1 MKHSGFTLIESLIYL
16 AIFGVFMTG
25 LIVVLGNLNY
35 RLVER
40 ERDFVEL
47 RDQQF
52 TFDKVEWLLNV
63 ADTVTVVDMSTLEL
77 QLESGTLQLVH
88 TSGRLYILST
98 SRAPEPISPTYIT
111 IEDFTV
117 TEETLSSNRHVT
129 VSYTIDNKTI
139 SHHIYV
145 SL

>member
-1 MKHSGFTLIESLIYL
+1 MKHSGFTLIECLIHL

-52 TFDKVEWLLNV
+52 IFDKVEWLLNV

-77 QLESGTLQLVH
+77 QLESETLQLVH

-98 SRAPEPISPTYIT
+98 GRAPEPISPTYIT

>member
-52 TFDKVEWLLNV
+52 TFDKVEWLLSV

-77 QLESGTLQLVH
+77 QLESETLQLVH

-98 SRAPEPISPTYIT
+98 SRAPEPVSPTYIT

>member
-1 MKHSGFTLIESLIYL
+1 MKHFGFTLIECLIYL
-16 AIFGVFMTG
+16 AIFGVFMSG

-40 ERDFVEL
+40 ERDFIVL

-52 TFDKVEWLLNV
+52 IFDKIEWLLNT
-63 ADTVTVVDMSTLEL
+63 ADAVTVIDVSTLEL
-77 QLESGTLQLVH
+77 QQGAETIQLVQ
-88 TSGRLYILST
+88 TNGQLFVLST
-98 SRAPEPISPTYIT
+98 NREPEGISPTYMT

-117 TEETLSSNRHVT
+117 TEETVGSDRHVT
-129 VSYTIDNKTI
+129 FLYTIDNKTI

-145 SL
+145 PL